1 MTSYLDPNN
10 QVINMSTSQGMRD
23 KIQQEALRAVL
34 PHRKAGLHISMGV
47 GKTYIGLQ
55 YINILNGKVLVV
67 APKVSIFESWKQD
80 AQKFSLEP
88 LLDNITFTTYLSLHK
103 HNPKDY
109 NIVILDEAHNTKYSH
124 ELFLSEFKGNIL
136 GLSGTPPRYKNG
148 EKGEMMES
156 YYPIRYQYTVDEA
169 VDSDILNDYKIF
181 VHMLPLSEE
190 KTLQTKQGWYTSER
204 KQYDWVTQE
213 ITNAPSEKQVMFK
226 RIMRINYL
234 KQFATKERFV
244 GMIMNSIPV
253 EDKCLVFANTTEQAD
268 LLCTHSYHSKQHKTT
283 NLENLAS
290 FANGEIRF
298 LSAVEQLSEG
308 ISISNLKHIVIL
320 HAYGN
325 EKRASQKIGRA
336 LRLSADQTA
345 FIHILCYK
353 DTVDEDWVQAALK
366 DFDEDK
372 VTYIPRDIN
381 FKRINP

>member
-1 MTSYLDPNN
+1 
-10 QVINMSTSQGMRD
+10 
-23 KIQQEALRAVL
+23 
-34 PHRKAGLHISMGV
+34 
-47 GKTYIGLQ
+47 
-55 YINILNGKVLVV
+55 
-67 APKVSIFESWKQD
+67 
-80 AQKFSLEP
+80 
-88 LLDNITFTTYLSLHK
+88 
-103 HNPKDY
+103 
-109 NIVILDEAHNTKYSH
+109 
-124 ELFLSEFKGNIL
+124 
-136 GLSGTPPRYKNG
+136 
-148 EKGEMMES
+148 
-156 YYPIRYQYTVDEA
+156 
-169 VDSDILNDYKIF
+169 
-181 VHMLPLSEE
+181 
-190 KTLQTKQGWYTSER
+190 
-204 KQYDWVTQE
+204 
-213 ITNAPSEKQVMFK
+213 
-226 RIMRINYL
+226 MRINYL